1 MPVDARMFNL
11 CAVTEC
17 EEKAL
22 FAGWQMSAPPA
33 YPRQFAAWLM
43 RIIHLLFQI
52 ALAPSAEM
60 IRARPSSSCAA
71 QPLASCLLP
80 SARLCLLNTH
90 LPPNNSSLPHPPHT
104 QQHTHPLQQLPHHHP
119 STTPHHTR
127 AITRTTANMQ
137 IFVKTRTFTPLHRRM
152 STSRWRRMLTH
163 SQSRERP
170 SPSRLSPRTLST
182 M

>member
-1 MPVDARMFNL
+1 MCNP

-17 EEKAL
+17 EKKTRCLLVANECT
-22 FAGWQMSAPPA
+22 AGLPKTV
-33 YPRQFAAWLM
+33 AAWLM
-43 RIIHLLFQI
+43 RITYLIHLLFQI
-52 ALAPSAEM
+52 ALAPSAEL
-60 IRARPSSSCAA
+60 IRAWPSSSCAA

-90 LPPNNSSLPHPPHT
+90 LPPNTSSLPHPPHT
-104 QQHTHPLQQLPHHHP
+104 RQHTTA
-119 STTPHHTR
+119 SKTTPSPSINKTTSHSSNHTH
-127 AITRTTANMQ
+127 TTANMQ

-152 STSRWRRMLTH
+152 PTSRWRRKLTH

-170 SPSRLSPRTLST
+170 SPSRWSPRTLST